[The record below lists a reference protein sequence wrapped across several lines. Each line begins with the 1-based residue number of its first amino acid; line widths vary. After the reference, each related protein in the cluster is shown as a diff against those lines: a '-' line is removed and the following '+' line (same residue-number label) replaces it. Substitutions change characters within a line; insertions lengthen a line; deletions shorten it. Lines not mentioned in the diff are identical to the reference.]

1 MTVPSAPNPD
11 MPPPPE
17 GQLLPPEEATAPEQ
31 GPSGAGVPD
40 AFGRLWTP
48 HRLAYIQGAG
58 KPTGPGADEGC
69 PFCVAPTL
77 SDEESLIVAR
87 GELVYSI
94 LNLYPY
100 NSGHVLICPYRHL
113 ADYTE
118 LTGEES
124 AEFADYTMRAIR
136 ALRTASGPHG
146 FNIGMNLG
154 TVAGAGIAA
163 HLHQHVVP
171 RWGGD
176 TNFMPVV
183 GRTRVLPQLLADT
196 RKLLADAWPAG

>member
-1 MTVPSAPNPD
+1 MSPEPD
-11 MPPPPE
+11 T
-17 GQLLPPEEATAPEQ
+17 EAQ
-31 GPSGAGVPD
+31 YGVGVPD
-40 AFGRLWTP
+40 AWQRIWMP
-48 HRLAYIQGAG
+48 ERLAYIKGEG
-58 KPTGPGADEGC
+58 KPTGPGPHEGC
-69 PFCVAPTL
+69 PFCIAPTL
-77 SDEESLIVAR
+77 SDEDGLIVAR
-87 GELVYSI
+87 GELVYAI
-94 LNLYPY
+94 MNLYPY

-118 LTGEES
+118 LTREET
-124 AEFADYTMRAIR
+124 AEFSDYTARAIT

-196 RKLLADAWPAG
+196 RKLLADAWPQEAQESQESQGPQE